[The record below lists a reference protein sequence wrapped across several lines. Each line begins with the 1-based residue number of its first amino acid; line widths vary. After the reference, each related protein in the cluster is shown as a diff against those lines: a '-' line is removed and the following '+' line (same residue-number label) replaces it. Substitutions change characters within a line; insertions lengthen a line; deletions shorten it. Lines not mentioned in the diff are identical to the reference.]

1 MIVTFLTRI
10 HNCSKID
17 KMKNGEYYLILLQSK
32 ASPLILKNYW
42 WSWSLLVFVYKK
54 KRKIQKKNCKKKAET
69 LLYYCWFFFSKW
81 SRFKTSD
88 RTRQFEKE
96 IVIRGN
102 TYTPSSNRMMPI
114 TLKIP
119 ARGLS
124 KTMTTHTRNDAFK

>member
-32 ASPLILKNYW
+32 ASLLILKNYW

-54 KRKIQKKNCKKKAET
+54 KGKCKKTMVKKAET

-124 KTMTTHTRNDAFK
+124 KTMTTHIQEMTHL

>member
-54 KRKIQKKNCKKKAET
+54 KKENAKKKIVKISWNIAV
-69 LLYYCWFFFSKW
+69 LLLIFFSKW

-88 RTRQFEKE
+88 RTRLFEKE

>member
-54 KRKIQKKNCKKKAET
+54 KGKFKKKIVKKSWNIAV
-69 LLYYCWFFFSKW
+69 LLLIFFSKW

>member
-1 MIVTFLTRI
+1 M
-10 HNCSKID
+10 
-17 KMKNGEYYLILLQSK
+17 
-32 ASPLILKNYW
+32 
-42 WSWSLLVFVYKK
+42 
-54 KRKIQKKNCKKKAET
+54 QKKNCKKKLKHCCITAD
-69 LLYYCWFFFSKW
+69 FFFQSGLDLKP
-81 SRFKTSD
+81 SD